1 MVNFLPA
8 SFYWAVYFL
17 TVYGLFF
24 HSLNNAF
31 QKQVLNFDEIQIFSF
46 MDHAFG
52 GVAKK
57 YLSNPW

>member
-52 GVAKK
+52 FIYKTHFA
-57 YLSNPW
+57 